1 LAIADTKNY
10 PDVLLRRVVRADGGF
25 RSVVYVPLKSSG
37 NSIGAIAV
45 GRKAAGPFAAHHV
58 ELLQTFADQAVIAI
72 ENVRLFNETREAL
85 ERQTATADILK
96 VIASSPS
103 NVQPVFETI
112 AESAKRLLGSYH
124 AVVTRVIDDKVHL
137 AAFTAGGEEGDRAL
151 QSRFP
156 MPPSGPGPN
165 SRAARTGL
173 AQNSPAPTFNFR
185 LQSERA
191 TAKLHHPE
199 RGAVGLEELRSIGTS
214 RPGLPLNRYLSF
226 FVSDVETMSQIK
238 FSEVM
243 EQLASQSGDPLLT
256 KEILFHQWW
265 DSAGQR
271 PGQGLGP
278 HCDDESA
285 ASGDVGGF
293 NALSTL
299 NGFPYRCPRLEVAEA
314 SSDPFTNEVDTNP
327 SAYSAIAFSNRFD
340 LVDDAKNPTDC
351 GEYRIVFARNSGK
364 LDALNRNLVI
374 FEARVANSKPADGL
388 QGCRPILDFWRG
400 CPTPRSALSIAELSY
415 MTSIS
420 KACLEFRRS

>member
-1 LAIADTKNY
+1 VAYCNGHARNPVEEDMSCFKRMATRSFAVSLGLAI
-10 PDVLLRRVVRADGGF
+10 
-25 RSVVYVPLKSSG
+25 
-37 NSIGAIAV
+37 GATLCCVDA
-45 GRKAAGPFAAHHV
+45 
-58 ELLQTFADQAVIAI
+58 
-72 ENVRLFNETREAL
+72 
-85 ERQTATADILK
+85 
-96 VIASSPS
+96 
-103 NVQPVFETI
+103 
-112 AESAKRLLGSYH
+112 
-124 AVVTRVIDDKVHL
+124 
-137 AAFTAGGEEGDRAL
+137 
-151 QSRFP
+151 
-156 MPPSGPGPN
+156 
-165 SRAARTGL
+165 L

-214 RPGLPLNRYLSF
+214 RPGLPLNRYLSI

-293 NALSTL
+293 NALSAL

-374 FEARVANSKPADGL
+374 FEARVPNPKPADGL
-388 QGCRPILDFWRG
+388 QGCRPIWISG
-400 CPTPRSALSIAELSY
+400 MVCPTPRSALSIAELSY